1 MPSTRRSEALA
12 SAALFGIALSLA
24 LAAGA
29 KAELPGRRVA
39 VAGTSLSYPYT
50 VEIPSGWYIYQE
62 GNPHSMLLLVP
73 PGAKNGDPDI
83 IGVVACKASLTNPDE
98 VVANVK
104 RTLKGVKTAV
114 VKDIDGVSGILAEW
128 DQGNSTVLGL
138 MLPTSTGC
146 VQFMGQSP
154 SAQFAAR
161 RGQYERI
168 IFSVRRAQ
176 EAEVTPTKTPPSA
189 ATAPPPAPTPST
201 SQVSTAPATPQPA
214 SAATPQAP
222 DVNSSPSAAPAR
234 PERPKVVLDSAE
246 PWGVALRGGVDS
258 YREILHKEGGRTT
271 PGSVRAEWG
280 VTLES
285 LQAEMGDLPRFTLIK
300 SPAEKALSCL
310 HEKDGTSTCFP
321 NPGAPWYVNFGEDF
335 QWAVNPFLT
344 FALDGRFYRYWA
356 TFTTGAFDEIR
367 STLLT
372 RLGRPS
378 TDKASNVHNMMGAT
392 FAQET
397 LIWQMR
403 HTIVI
408 LEKRAA
414 SDLTKGTLSAVYL
427 PIADTIPKA
436 PEAKPPM

>member
-1 MPSTRRSEALA
+1 MPSFRHT
-12 SAALFGIALSLA
+12 AALTFAAPFALALSLA

-50 VEIPSGWYIYQE
+50 VVIPSDWYIYQE

-73 PGAKNGDPDI
+73 PGARNGDPDV
-83 IGVVACKASLTNPDE
+83 IGVVACTMSLADPE
-98 VVANVK
+98 QIAANL
-104 RTLKGVKTAV
+104 RRNLKGVKTVGVKEIDAV
-114 VKDIDGVSGILAEW
+114 RGVLAEW
-128 DQGNSTVLGL
+128 DQGDATLLGL
-138 MLPTSTGC
+138 MLPTSSGC
-146 VQFMGQSP
+146 VQFMGRSP
-154 SAQFAAR
+154 RAQFAAR
-161 RGQYERI
+161 RPEYERI
-168 IFSVRRAQ
+168 IFSVRRAP
-176 EAEVTPTKTPPSA
+176 PTA

-201 SQVSTAPATPQPA
+201 SQAPAAPAIPQPA
-214 SAATPQAP
+214 SAATPEAP
-222 DVNSSPSAAPAR
+222 DVNSSPAAAPAR
-234 PERPKVVLDSAE
+234 PETPKVVLDSAE

-280 VTLES
+280 VTFES

-344 FALDGRFYRYWA
+344 FTLDGRFYRYSA
-356 TFTTGAFDEIR
+356 TFPTQAFDEIR
-367 STLLT
+367 NTLLT

-392 FAQET
+392 FGQET

-403 HTIVI
+403 HTLVI

-414 SDLTKGTLSAVYL
+414 NDLTTGTLSAVYL